1 MDRVLSVTNHKG
13 GVGKTTT
20 AVNIAHAFAEAGKE
34 VLLIDLDPQGSATVH
49 LGIRDDG
56 SGLLYAMQNAVALP
70 VVSTGVERLA
80 LVPSGPVFAEA
91 RQRFSGVLATELLS
105 RCFSRTEGP
114 WDLAIVDCPPSLDML
129 TLNALRVSRYVVIPV
144 EANRLALGSL
154 QQTVETIASARK
166 DNRALELLAVIVCR
180 SHPRRRIHREVM
192 ARSRRPSPVRWLRSS
207 GRTSRWRRRPVLVC
221 RSRCMRLIRRAQP
234 TTGRLRGGY
243 GRDSLPAGGN
253 CGDDPSFL

>member
-1 MDRVLSVTNHKG
+1 MDHVLSVTNHKG

-20 AVNIAHAFAEAGKE
+20 AVNIAHAFAEAGKD

-70 VVSTGVERLA
+70 VVATGIERLA
-80 LVPSGPVFAEA
+80 LVPTGPIFAEA

-105 RCFSRTEGP
+105 RCFSRTKGA

-129 TLNALRVSRYVVIPV
+129 TLNALRVSRHVVIPV

-154 QQTVETIASARK
+154 RQTVETIVSARK
-166 DNRALELLAVIVCR
+166 DNRALEVLAIVVCR
-180 SHPRRRIHREVM
+180 SHPRRRLHREVM
-192 ARSRRPSPVRWLRSS
+192 AEIEKTFPGKVAPVVRENVSLAEAPGLGLPVALYAPDSSGTADYRAVSRWL
-207 GRTSRWRRRPVLVC
+207 W
-221 RSRCMRLIRRAQP
+221 
-234 TTGRLRGGY
+234 
-243 GRDSLPAGGN
+243 AGLFAVQ
-253 CGDDPSFL
+253 DK

>member
-34 VLLIDLDPQGSATVH
+34 VLLIDLDPQGSATMH

-80 LVPSGPVFAEA
+80 LVPAGPVFAEA
-91 RQRFSGVLATELLS
+91 RQRFSGVLANELLS

-129 TLNALRVSRYVVIPV
+129 TLNALRVSRHVVIPI
-144 EANRLALGSL
+144 EANRLVLGSL

-166 DNRALELLAVIVCR
+166 DNRVLELLAIIVCR
-180 SHPRRRIHREVM
+180 SHPRHRIHREVM
-192 ARSRRPSPVRWLRSS
+192 SEIEKTFPGKVAPVVRESVALAEAPGLGLPVALHAPDSSGAADYRAVARWLWAELFPAQSREG
-207 GRTSRWRRRPVLVC
+207 GRP
-221 RSRCMRLIRRAQP
+221 
-234 TTGRLRGGY
+234 
-243 GRDSLPAGGN
+243 
-253 CGDDPSFL
+253 